1 MESIYVSTGIEVK
14 SIVNV
19 NLFHLNG
26 SIIFE
31 FYNEFNLDSNIYY
44 YKKIGCLSKETG
56 SDKGCHRQAGWLM
69 KIIFDL

>member
-1 MESIYVSTGIEVK
+1 MGSIYVSTGIEVK

-44 YKKIGCLSKETG
+44 YKKLVVYQKKLEVIKDVI
-56 SDKGCHRQAGWLM
+56 DKL
-69 KIIFDL
+69 DD

>member
-31 FYNEFNLDSNIYY
+31 FYNDFNLDSNIYY
-44 YKKIGCLSKETG
+44 YKKLVVYQKKLEVIKDVI
-56 SDKGCHRQAGWLM
+56 DKL
-69 KIIFDL
+69 DD